1 MALYLRRGTPLDFEA
16 VTGQA
21 LVARTPIHPGR
32 TPLPKD
38 RPVSNEVTA
47 PRRADPPTP
56 APQPALVDGHDVEW
70 RG

>member
-16 VTGQA
+16 VTGNDR
-21 LVARTPIHPGR
+21 VARTPISPGR

-38 RPVSNEVTA
+38 RPRAVAA
-47 PRRADPPTP
+47 PRREGPPTP
-56 APQPALVDGHDVEW
+56 APQPALVDSHDVEW